1 MEQTLSNFIAEN
13 RKAKVPAAIVKR
25 WVGRVVAQGMHLQG
39 EQGAFRYLEQYG
51 KGIAAPKCLALA
63 NQAENEGYPDMAR
76 GFWRK
81 AYILTHGVEPPADS
95 ADGSQAPTSHVLVD
109 APVAI
114 PFIDALPDH
123 LQPGK
128 IMTMQPVDAT
138 ESREFYIHD
147 RAYWGQPKRNGWR
160 LVVVATRDE
169 VYYQARSLNMQ
180 SPPAL
185 EIDAA
190 LKEVAGCTGPFVLDG
205 ERVYLDVL
213 GGEHKTAP
221 EAGQVSRANG
231 SDGFPHATYAIFKAL
246 FERGI
251 DLTVLTEDQRISA
264 GEEIGGLLQAAAPGF
279 FEVVPTAR
287 TQMEKAALVKKQQEE
302 KREGEVWVLRGCHY
316 VGGKTKGAL
325 PPIVRTKYKKKL
337 HAVVMGLTPTTA
349 EGRPFGAVEVGV
361 YRDGKLFSIGRIG
374 TGFSLL
380 QMDDLAARYACGPL
394 TIKVTTQGFTVNDQV
409 CHGAFKGFSEK
420 VPEECVW
427 EGIENA

>member
-1 MEQTLSNFIAEN
+1 
-13 RKAKVPAAIVKR
+13 
-25 WVGRVVAQGMHLQG
+25 
-39 EQGAFRYLEQYG
+39 
-51 KGIAAPKCLALA
+51 
-63 NQAENEGYPDMAR
+63 MAR

-81 AYILTHGVEPPADS
+81 AYILTHGMEPPADL
-95 ADGSQAPTSHVLVD
+95 ADDSQAPTSHVLVD

-114 PFIDALPDH
+114 PFVDGLPDH

-138 ESREFYIHD
+138 ASREFYVNNG
-147 RAYWGQPKRNGWR
+147 AYWGQPKRNGWR

-169 VYYQARSLNMQ
+169 TYYQARSLNMQ

-190 LKEVAGCTGPFVLDG
+190 LKEVADRIGPFVLDG

-221 EAGQVSRANG
+221 EAGQTNRANG
-231 SDGFPHATYAIFKAL
+231 SDVFPHATYAIFKAL
-246 FERGI
+246 FASGVNLAMLSEK
-251 DLTVLTEDQRISA
+251 DRIAA
-264 GEEIGGLLQAAAPGF
+264 GEEIGSYLIAIAPDF
-279 FEVVPTAR
+279 FEVVSTAR
-287 TQMEKAALVKKQQEE
+287 TQMEKAALVAKQQEE
-302 KREGEVWVLRGCHY
+302 KREGEVWVMYGCCY
-316 VGGKTKGAL
+316 VGGKTKGVF

-427 EGIENA
+427 EGIESA